1 MGQEE
6 QAQEAAK
13 AVNVAVDLGFV
24 PRAWQQNCIDAMRK
38 YTVLVVHR
46 RAGKTVLAAQT
57 LFSYAL
63 KRPGMYAYVMP
74 ELKQGRIVAW
84 PVFKSILRK
93 LQGLQVDAA
102 HKIDLAR
109 AYESDN
115 SIRFNNGSEIKLLGS
130 DNPDSIRGAKLAG
143 VVMDEVAQM
152 PREVWTEVIMPA
164 LLDSNGWAL
173 FIGTPKG
180 INLFSELFERGN
192 DPAFP
197 NWTSLVFTVYE
208 TDALSAEQIAEYKAV
223 SSEEEFK
230 REMLC
235 DFTASTE
242 DQLISIMD
250 VAMAME
256 RYGEQGYKG
265 ELRPGRGE
273 NLILGVDVSRYG
285 NDRSVIFARAGLRA
299 ELVVQFTGKDT
310 AQLADAVKQAYEH
323 YRPAAIYVDGTGVGG
338 GVVDI
343 LRARRIPCYD
353 VNFSSS
359 SAEAIY
365 NNKRTEIWCRM
376 AQWIKSKGC
385 LNPNCD
391 ALKIDLCAPLYS
403 RAENGVYAL
412 EAKKDIRRRI
422 GLSPDLGDAL
432 ALTFTDYVPEIEVSE
447 RDCVDMSVS
456 KIKPARY
463 SPFEQFERD
472 MGGAN
477 EHDAAGRYG
486 QVYGSH
492 ATLRARMGWPF

>member
-1 MGQEE
+1 ME
-6 QAQEAAK
+6 QQK
-13 AVNVAVDLGFV
+13 PQAVNGGIDLGFK
-24 PRAWQQNCIDAMRK
+24 PRAWQQKCIDAREK

-63 KRPGMYAYVMP
+63 NKPGHMYAYVMP
-74 ELKQGRIVAW
+74 ELKQGRMVAW

-93 LQGLQVDAA
+93 VQGVQIDAN

-152 PREVWTEVIMPA
+152 PREVWTEVIFPA

-180 INLFSELFERGN
+180 INLFSELYERGN

-197 NWTSLVFTVYE
+197 NWKSMVFTVYE
-208 TDALSAEQIAEYKAV
+208 TDALSPEQIAEYQAAC
-223 SSEEEFK
+223 SEEEFK

-242 DQLISIMD
+242 DQLISIGD
-250 VAMAME
+250 VVGSME
-256 RYGEQGYKG
+256 RYREQGYKG
-265 ELRPGRGE
+265 ELRPKDGE

-285 NDRSVIFARAGLRA
+285 NDRSVIFMRCGLRA
-299 ELVVQFTGKDT
+299 ELVVMFTGKDT
-310 AQLADAVKQAYEH
+310 AQLADAVKKAYER

-359 SAEAIY
+359 SSEAIY

-376 AQWIKSKGC
+376 AQWVKDKGC
-385 LNPNCD
+385 LNPECS

-403 RAENGVYAL
+403 RSENGVYAL
-412 EAKKDIRRRI
+412 EGKKEIRRRL

-432 ALTFTDYVPEIEVSE
+432 ALTFTDYIPEIDVSE
-447 RDCVDMSVS
+447 QDCVDMSVTQVR
-456 KIKPARY
+456 PARY

-472 MGGAN
+472 MSKPNEQFSRFYGGPTTV
-477 EHDAAGRYG
+477 
-486 QVYGSH
+486 Q
-492 ATLRARMGWPF
+492 ARMGFPF